1 MSPDNQDKPALSSP
15 SASNEQPPCERRET
29 ELDVAAAAAAA
40 TTNPVRVLV
49 VDDHAIWREGVR
61 SMLVATE
68 FQIVGMAGS
77 GTEATALAPE
87 IDPRIVLLDIRMAGG
102 DGFETL
108 AALKKQNPRMA
119 VVMLTTYE
127 NPTYIARAIA
137 GGASGYLLKGI
148 ERREL
153 LSALRAVASGET
165 LLKPEDF
172 VHTLRSVRDSE
183 EALRRS
189 GSSSNG
195 KKAALAVFQPEEAY
209 EPLTRRE
216 EEVLR
221 LVTTGLS
228 NREIGSLLFIS
239 EGTVKSHVAHI
250 IGKLGVSD
258 RVQAAVWAVRNG
270 LVELTTP

>member
-1 MSPDNQDKPALSSP
+1 MSPGNQGKPAPSSP
-15 SASNEQPPCERRET
+15 SASSEPPPLERRET
-29 ELDVAAAAAAA
+29 ELDTAAA
-40 TTNPVRVLV
+40 TASPVGVLV

-61 SMLVATE
+61 SMLLATE
-68 FQIVGMAGS
+68 FEIVGMAGS

-87 IDPRIVLLDIRMAGG
+87 INPRIVLLDIRMAGG

-127 NPTYIARAIA
+127 NPTYMARAIA

-148 ERREL
+148 ERQEL
-153 LSALRAVASGET
+153 LAALRAVASGET
-165 LLKPEDF
+165 LLKSEDF
-172 VHTLRSVRDSE
+172 IHTLRSVRDSDE
-183 EALRRS
+183 DLR
-189 GSSSNG
+189 SSSG
-195 KKAALAVFQPEEAY
+195 KKAAAILSLPEEAY
-209 EPLTRRE
+209 DPLTRRE

-221 LVTTGLS
+221 LVATGLS
-228 NREIGSLLFIS
+228 NREIGSVLFIS
-239 EGTVKSHVAHI
+239 EGTVKSHVEHI

-258 RVQAAVWAVRNG
+258 RVQAAVWAVRSG